1 MTMVSRKAKEA
12 TKNMFPIGSAMRKM
26 IEYELLNFFARPII
40 KTCNKIR
47 VRWQPE
53 CYKRAHDSWTA
64 EDDIRAIND
73 GNKADFRIL
82 LDKFLKPIKSTEEKH
97 QIMDEF
103 NVLYAEYRSEQ
114 QISQVDMDFVMKKC
128 RKTFNSF
135 TCDDFYGNITTKNVT
150 YTTIKAVRA
159 LQKACRFWPKDS
171 LLQKWCLLDEEV
183 TTVEPQTIRSC
194 LSLNK
199 DWQTEC
205 TARFFDWEAAWK
217 KQEALE
223 ESKKLAEK
231 EAREKKAKQAYA
243 KKQLILAAAAAK
255 KAKEEFDKL
264 TLIAKEQKEIFQA
277 AAEKAAKASEDAE
290 KKKAQDMMASK
301 AETEAREK
309 ANESTR
315 IVLQLMDA

>member
-1 MTMVSRKAKEA
+1 MVSRKAKEA

-114 QISQVDMDFVMKKC
+114 
-128 RKTFNSF
+128 
-135 TCDDFYGNITTKNVT
+135 
-150 YTTIKAVRA
+150 
-159 LQKACRFWPKDS
+159 
-171 LLQKWCLLDEEV
+171 
-183 TTVEPQTIRSC
+183 
-194 LSLNK
+194 
-199 DWQTEC
+199 
-205 TARFFDWEAAWK
+205 
-217 KQEALE
+217 
-223 ESKKLAEK
+223 
-231 EAREKKAKQAYA
+231 
-243 KKQLILAAAAAK
+243 
-255 KAKEEFDKL
+255 
-264 TLIAKEQKEIFQA
+264 
-277 AAEKAAKASEDAE
+277 
-290 KKKAQDMMASK
+290 
-301 AETEAREK
+301 
-309 ANESTR
+309 
-315 IVLQLMDA
+315 